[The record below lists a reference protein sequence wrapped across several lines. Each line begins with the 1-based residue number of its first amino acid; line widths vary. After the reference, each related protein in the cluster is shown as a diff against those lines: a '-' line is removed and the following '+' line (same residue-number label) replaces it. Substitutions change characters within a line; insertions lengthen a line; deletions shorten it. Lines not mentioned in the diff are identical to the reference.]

1 MKRSKVV
8 IIGAGHV
15 GNHCASSLILF
26 GVCNEIVLI
35 DLDEEKARSNAMDLA
50 DSMCFMPHP
59 VEIRVGSYEDCTD
72 ADIVIISAGVKRL
85 PGQTRLDT
93 LGATIQT
100 LKPII
105 PKLQASAFSGILV
118 TISNPADIVANYFRS
133 RLNLPKSRVFG
144 TGTSLD
150 TARLKRVLSEKLSV
164 DRRSITACCLGEHG
178 DSSMIPFSTITVGQK
193 PFYEYIKEHEPVLN
207 LDLHEVLTT
216 TRRIG
221 MDIIEGKGS
230 TEYGIGAVAAD
241 LCKAI
246 LNDEHR
252 VLPVSA
258 YLEDEYGQKELHI
271 GVPAVIGANGI
282 EEIIELK
289 LDDEEMKL
297 FHTSCDV
304 IKQHIRLADEI

>member
-15 GNHCASSLILF
+15 GNHCASSLISF

-50 DSMCFMPHP
+50 DSICFMPHP
-59 VEIRVGSYEDCTD
+59 VEVRVGSYEDCTN
-72 ADIVIISAGVKRL
+72 ADIVIISAGVPRL

-93 LGATIQT
+93 LGATIQA

-105 PKLQASAFSGILV
+105 PKLCASNFNGILV
-118 TISNPADIVANYFRS
+118 TISNPADIVANYFRA
-133 RLNLPKSRVFG
+133 RLNLPKNRVFG

-164 DRRSITACCLGEHG
+164 DRRSIQACCLGEHG
-178 DSSMIPFSTITVGQK
+178 DSSVIPFSSITVGQK
-193 PFYEYIKEHEPVLN
+193 SLYEYINEHEPIKN
-207 LDLHEVLTT
+207 LDFDEILAT

-221 MDIIEGKGS
+221 MDIIDGKGS

-258 YLEDEYGQKELHI
+258 YLEGEYGQKELHI

-282 EEIIELK
+282 EEIIELN
-289 LDDEEMKL
+289 LAEEEAKL
-297 FHTSCDV
+297 FHASCDV
-304 IKQHIRLADEI
+304 IKKHIRLADEI